1 MVIQKILVH
10 RNTHEF
16 FSDRNIINFQFE
28 KKDDPKH
35 YLSLSDKILIKK
47 KILIRFTSLSKFQC
61 C

>member
-16 FSDRNIINFQFE
+16 FSDRNMINFQFE

-47 KILIRFTSLSKFQC
+47 KDINQIYIS
-61 C
+61 